1 MINVHLVQQY
11 VMHYFKALRRG
22 HGVHSP
28 FAYKLCEEVL
38 YNQHPFYHFEDLSNL
53 RQLIA
58 DDETEITMEDF
69 GAGSKVL
76 KNPKRKIKHIA
87 KIGISSQ
94 QQSELLYRL
103 INFTN
108 ARNCLELGTSIGLN
122 TLYLAKAGKQS
133 EITTID
139 ACSDLVK
146 YASQLAKK
154 NKVNNI
160 QFIHA
165 PFDSVLPDLLSK
177 NKYDFIYIDGNHTY
191 EATMRYFGWIAHSA
205 AENCVIVLDDIFW
218 SSGMTKAWNQI
229 KQHQNVSLSINLFYM
244 GIVFFKPELKQK
256 VHLDL
261 FI

>member
-1 MINVHLVQQY
+1 MINTHLVLNY
-11 VMHYFKALRRG
+11 LRHYFKALRRG

-28 FAYKLCEEVL
+28 FAYKLCEEVF
-38 YNQHPFYHFEDLSNL
+38 YNQHPFYHFEELSNL
-53 RQLIA
+53 RHLMA
-58 DDETEITMEDF
+58 DDDTEITMEDF

-76 KNPKRKIKHIA
+76 KNKKRKIKHIA
-87 KIGISSQ
+87 KMGISSQ

-122 TLYLAKAGKQS
+122 TLYLAKAGK
-133 EITTID
+133 EVRVTTID
-139 ACSDLVK
+139 ACRDLVTF
-146 YASQLAKK
+146 ASQLAQKS
-154 NKVNNI
+154 KVQNI
-160 QFIHA
+160 EFIHA
-165 PFDSVLPDLLSK
+165 SFDSVLPELLTK
-177 NKYDFIYIDGNHTY
+177 NKSDFIYIDGNHTY
-191 EATMRYFGWIAHSA
+191 EATVRYFDWIADASS
-205 AENCVIVLDDIFW
+205 ENCVIVLDDIFW